1 MLLYIIAAVIVL
13 ILKIMNIIDVS
24 VFVFLIPYFF
34 ASIFIIVTDI
44 KIENGFFF
52 YHKRN
57 KSNQQ
62 KQSGELSLQAI
73 EYYDFKGFWFFK
85 SIKIAYQNGSKVCY
99 LKLPLYFYT
108 SSQISQLKTCMTP
121 DKKF

>member
-85 SIKIAYQNGSKVCY
+85 SIKIAYSHDGAVKH
-99 LKLPLYFYT
+99 LKLPIYFYT
-108 SSQISQLKTCMTP
+108 KEQLAQLKSELTAQA
-121 DKKF
+121 